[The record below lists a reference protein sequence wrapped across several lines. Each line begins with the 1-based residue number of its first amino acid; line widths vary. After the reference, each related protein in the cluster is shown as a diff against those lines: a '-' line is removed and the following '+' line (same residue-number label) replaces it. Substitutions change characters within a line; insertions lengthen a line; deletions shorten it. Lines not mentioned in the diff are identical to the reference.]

1 MVSPPVLSQ
10 KVEDK
15 HVDLLQLIL
24 IRLSEKVHNF
34 GYVVHD
40 APSEPHDSVAINR
53 LYRTIV
59 LYYIRRFDKILRIFS
74 IY

>member
-10 KVEDK
+10 KVENEK
-15 HVDLLQLIL
+15 IDLLQLIL

-40 APSEPHDSVAINR
+40 APSEPHDLVAINQ
-53 LYRTIV
+53 L
-59 LYYIRRFDKILRIFS
+59 
-74 IY
+74 

>member
-1 MVSPPVLSQ
+1 MVSPPDSSQ
-10 KVEDK
+10 KVENEK
-15 HVDLLQLIL
+15 IDLLQLIR
-24 IRLSEKVHNF
+24 IRPPEKVHDF
-34 GYVVHD
+34 GNVVHD

-59 LYYIRRFDKILRIFS
+59 LCSIRRFAKILRIFS

>member
-1 MVSPPVLSQ
+1 
-10 KVEDK
+10 VE
-15 HVDLLQLIL
+15 HEQVDLLQLIL
-24 IRLSEKVHNF
+24 VRLPEKVHDF

-59 LYYIRRFDKILRIFS
+59 LYSIRRFDKILRIFS
-74 IY
+74 TY

>member
-10 KVEDK
+10 KVKYK
-15 HVDLLQLIL
+15 HIDLPQLIL
-24 IRLSEKVHNF
+24 IRLPEKSHDF
-34 GYVVHD
+34 GHVVHD
-40 APSEPHDSVAINR
+40 APSEPHDSVAIHR

-59 LYYIRRFDKILRIFS
+59 LYSIRRFDKILRIFS

>member
-24 IRLSEKVHNF
+24 IRLSEKSHDF
-34 GYVVHD
+34 GHVVHV
-40 APSEPHDSVAINR
+40 APSEAARLGSDKPIIQNNR
-53 LYRTIV
+53 SV
-59 LYYIRRFDKILRIFS
+59 LYPQI
-74 IY
+74 

>member
-1 MVSPPVLSQ
+1 MVSPPVLAQ
-10 KVEDK
+10 KVEYEK
-15 HVDLLQLIL
+15 IDLLQLIL
-24 IRLSEKVHNF
+24 IRLSEEVHNF
-34 GYVVHD
+34 GNVVHD

-59 LYYIRRFDKILRIFS
+59 LCSIRRFYKILRIFS

>member
-1 MVSPPVLSQ
+1 MVSPRISSQ
-10 KVEDK
+10 EVE
-15 HVDLLQLIL
+15 HEQVDLLQLIL
-24 IRLSEKVHNF
+24 VRLPEKVHDF

-59 LYYIRRFDKILRIFS
+59 LYSIRRFDKILRIFS
-74 IY
+74 T